1 MIVMNSVLYNQ
12 VISKLQI
19 DNRFDIKAIRSV
31 IDIYGAYHKK
41 VKNSLNLN
49 KNIFVESKL
58 ILDFLSQFG
67 LNNIVLSNDKYL
79 FSDSLIFYIIKQL
92 MKEK

>member
-49 KNIFVESKL
+49 KNVFV
-58 ILDFLSQFG
+58 
-67 LNNIVLSNDKYL
+67 
-79 FSDSLIFYIIKQL
+79 
-92 MKEK
+92 